1 MGEQR
6 PQRRR
11 REAGRG
17 ATLWVMSTLPIPP
30 DLLARL
36 LDYDEEDEQSSEVHF
51 DRMEEVFAALDSTA
65 NRLGLAPAVWE
76 APDEAVQ
83 AHRFDWHVLPLIEAA
98 DAVPL
103 EGAGRAGLKL
113 RRAVANA
120 LACIVDDARVLGPLL
135 RFARDEDSVVRWQ
148 VARGIPV
155 GIDPLPPEAVQT
167 LTVMLHDE
175 DSDVRDWAAFA
186 LGVRENDNPE
196 LRDALAR
203 LLFDADEDTAAEA
216 AYALALRKDPRV
228 LPVLERALA
237 QPTGRLYFEAAA
249 ALADPKLLPTLRKLR
264 DASPEDA
271 DLERTIVA
279 CGG

>member
-1 MGEQR
+1 
-6 PQRRR
+6 
-11 REAGRG
+11 
-17 ATLWVMSTLPIPP
+17 
-30 DLLARL
+30 
-36 LDYDEEDEQSSEVHF
+36 
-51 DRMEEVFAALDSTA
+51 VFAALDSTA
-65 NRLGLAPAVWE
+65 NRLGLAQAFWE
-76 APDEAVQ
+76 EPDEAVRALGFDLLAVQ